1 MQSKQLS
8 RNDLAVVKLDAVAII
23 CAETWYSTTKYDDSS
38 DVDQTL
44 CKQKETVLLLYGTN
58 GEKTMLNQSLDPP
71 FTANKVRSFQNCHL
85 CVYFNLIWV
94 KSCGAC

>member
-1 MQSKQLS
+1 MQWRSYALKHGIRPL
-8 RNDLAVVKLDAVAII
+8 NTMTVG
-23 CAETWYSTTKYDDSS
+23 

-58 GEKTMLNQSLDPP
+58 GEKNTLNQLLDLP

>member
-1 MQSKQLS
+1 MQWRSYAPKHGIRPL
-8 RNDLAVVKLDAVAII
+8 NTMTVG
-23 CAETWYSTTKYDDSS
+23 

-58 GEKTMLNQSLDPP
+58 GEKNTLNQPLDLP